1 MKRTLR
7 AGLVGIS
14 LFALVSVPA
23 QAQFFGSSIVF
34 DPTNYAQN
42 VLTASHTLQQ
52 ITNQIQSLQNQ
63 AMMLQNMANELQ
75 HLNFSSL
82 AQMTSSLTQINTL
95 LNQASGIAFNLSA
108 TQASL
113 TQNFPQSY
121 GAALTGNQLV
131 ASAETNWNNSM
142 AAFRQTMQV
151 QSQVVANIQGDQ
163 SLLATLVTQSQGAVG
178 SLQAEQA
185 ANQLLAL
192 STKQQLQLQALIAAQ
207 DRADA
212 LDRARQAQTEEQ
224 ARLATQAFIGS
235 GNAYTPQ

>member
-7 AGLVGIS
+7 AALVGVS
-14 LFALVSVPA
+14 LLASVAAPA
-23 QAQFFGSSIVF
+23 QAQFFGSGIVF

-95 LNQASGIAFNLSA
+95 LNQASGIALNLSA
-108 TQASL
+108 TQTAL
-113 TQNFPQSY
+113 TANFPQSY

-131 ASAETNWNNSM
+131 ASAETNWTNAMS
-142 AAFRQTMQV
+142 AFRQTMLV
-151 QSQVVANIQGDQ
+151 QSQVVANIQSDQ
-163 SLLATLVTQSQGAVG
+163 GLLSNLVTQSQGAVG
-178 SLQAEQA
+178 DLQAEQA

-192 STKQQLQLQALIAAQ
+192 SAKQQFQLQALMAAQ
-207 DRADA
+207 YRADA
-212 LDRARQAQTEEQ
+212 LDKARQAQTEEQ
-224 ARLATQAFIGS
+224 ARLATQTFIGS

>member
-1 MKRTLR
+1 MKHTLR
-7 AGLVGIS
+7 AALVGVS
-14 LFALVSVPA
+14 LLALVAAPA

-82 AQMTSSLTQINTL
+82 AQMTSSLTQISTL
-95 LNQASGIAFNLSA
+95 LNQASGIAFNLSS
-108 TQASL
+108 TQAAL

-121 GAALTGNQLV
+121 GAALTGNQLM
-131 ASAETNWNNSM
+131 ASAETNWTNAM

-151 QSQVVANIQGDQ
+151 QSQVVANIQSDQ
-163 SLLATLVTQSQGAVG
+163 GLLSNLVTQSQGAVG
-178 SLQAEQA
+178 DLQAEQA

-192 STKQQLQLQALIAAQ
+192 SAKQQFQLQALMAAQ
-207 DRADA
+207 YRADA

-224 ARLATQAFIGS
+224 ARLATQTFIGS

>member
-14 LFALVSVPA
+14 LIAFAVIPA

-34 DPTNYAQN
+34 DPSNYAQN
-42 VLTASHTLQQ
+42 VLTATRALQQ
-52 ITNQIQSLQNQ
+52 INNQIQSLQNQ

-108 TQASL
+108 TQTAL
-113 TQNFPQSY
+113 AQNFPQSY
-121 GAALTGNQLV
+121 GAALTSNQLV

-142 AAFRQTMQV
+142 SAFRQTMQV
-151 QSQVVANIQGDQ
+151 QSQVVANIQSDQ
-163 SLLATLVTQSQGAVG
+163 GLLSDLVAQSQGAAG
-178 SLQAEQA
+178 DLQAEQA

-192 STKQQLQLQALIAAQ
+192 SAKQQFQLEAMMAAQ
-207 DRADA
+207 YRADA

>member
-1 MKRTLR
+1 MKRTFR
-7 AGLVGIS
+7 AGVVGMS
-14 LFALVSVPA
+14 LIAFASLPA

-34 DPTNYAQN
+34 DPSNYAQN

-82 AQMTSSLTQINTL
+82 AQMTSSLTQISTL

-108 TQASL
+108 TQTAL
-113 TQNFPQSY
+113 TANFPQSY

-131 ASAETNWNNSM
+131 AAAETNWNNAMS
-142 AAFRQTMQV
+142 AFRQTMQV
-151 QSQVVANIQGDQ
+151 QSQVVANIQSDQ
-163 SLLATLVTQSQGAVG
+163 TLLSDLVTQSQGAVG
-178 SLQAEQA
+178 DLQAEQA

-192 STKQQLQLQALIAAQ
+192 SAKQQFQLQAMMAAQ
-207 DRADA
+207 YRADA